1 MFRMRYKAAG
11 VALAAALIGGIA
23 LATPASAAELGE
35 VGVSAT
41 TEEASASWGAG
52 WDKCRATYPSTKS
65 IRRGPSNVG
74 ADESGANVKW
84 LTYWTCYDTT
94 NAT

>member
-65 IRRGPSNVG
+65 IRRGPNYGVG
-74 ADESGANVKW
+74 QTGAAAQWN
-84 LTYWTCYDTT
+84 TYWTCYNTT